1 MGSAASA
8 GGGQVTA
15 FTRQFSDCFDRSLSI
30 TPATRSAALSEQP
43 VGKNEAPAPS
53 ASLKVKNSAS
63 STSMHTRPPSTA
75 ASLHPAKATSLFVI
89 PFEAVAAAAAA
100 VEKCEEQC
108 AEQCAEQCEEPGDD
122 EIVPAAGLKSES
134 EEEKKKEEE
143 KEKEKEKE
151 EEEVTKK
158 IREPAIFE
166 SYSVF
171 DFAASEDLHV
181 APPNAI
187 LHAIHLGRLTNVMN
201 AVQEFPQHLVKM
213 VHNKREQM
221 YCSEES
227 IEEGIEED
235 GPSTFQPSSSSA
247 DDFEMPHGRVPSPC
261 VAFSDGAR
269 AIHLERLNNSMKLLS
284 KFPDLLV
291 DVVNLKRE
299 RAFSEQ
305 I

>member
-1 MGSAASA
+1 MFA
-8 GGGQVTA
+8 TA
-15 FTRQFSDCFDRSLSI
+15 FC
-30 TPATRSAALSEQP
+30 
-43 VGKNEAPAPS
+43 
-53 ASLKVKNSAS
+53 SLKSK
-63 STSMHTRPPSTA
+63 
-75 ASLHPAKATSLFVI
+75 
-89 PFEAVAAAAAA
+89 
-100 VEKCEEQC
+100 VE
-108 AEQCAEQCEEPGDD
+108 
-122 EIVPAAGLKSES
+122 
-134 EEEKKKEEE
+134 
-143 KEKEKEKE
+143 EKEKE

-171 DFAASEDLHV
+171 DFDASECLHA

-269 AIHLERLNNSMKLLS
+269 AIHLERLNNSMNLLS

-291 DVVNLKRE
+291 DVVKLKRE